1 MRALRYLIARAVGLG
16 DPVLAAL
23 LAGTALLDVLTSGES
38 LFKAAIAAAVA
49 VPLVA
54 RRRAPMTALALVV
67 AASYVALAWGP
78 DVGGRLQGLI
88 ALNLALYSVAAHC
101 ARRRAG
107 ARAGRGAPPA
117 LLFWGARPRAGGRP
131 A

>member
-1 MRALRYLIARAVGLG
+1 MRALRYVIARAVGLG
-16 DPVLAAL
+16 DPVVAAL
-23 LAGTALLDVLTSGES
+23 LAGTALLDVVTSGES

-101 ARRRAG
+101 ARGRGSAGG
-107 ARAGRGAPPA
+107 ARAPARG
-117 LLFWGARPRAGGRP
+117 LLFPGC
-131 A
+131 

>member
-1 MRALRYLIARAVGLG
+1 MRALRYVIARAVGLG
-16 DPVLAAL
+16 DRVLAAL

-49 VPLVA
+49 GPLVA
-54 RRRAPMTALALVV
+54 RRRETMTGLALVI
-67 AASYVALAWGP
+67 AASYVALRWGP

-101 ARRRAG
+101 SRGRAI
-107 ARAGRGAPPA
+107 AWSALFAA
-117 LLFWGARPRAGGRP
+117 LFLLF
-131 A
+131 

>member
-1 MRALRYLIARAVGLG
+1 MRALRYVIARAVGLG
-16 DPVLAAL
+16 DPVVAAL

-88 ALNLALYSVAAHC
+88 GPNPPPSGVARPC
-101 ARRRAG
+101 AP
-107 ARAGRGAPPA
+107 GRGAPGGGPA
-117 LLFWGARPRAGGRP
+117 P
-131 A
+131 APVLPF